1 MNRYRSE
8 LLGNIRHART
18 QLITGLENP
27 RLSPITKERM
37 MSWISEAEDELI
49 FRARQA
55 GEIDSPAAEI
65 LRSPSVRDFRSGAG
79 AATAV
84 QWVAR
89 S

>member
-27 RLSPITKERM
+27 RISPVTREWM

-55 GEIDSPAAEI
+55 GEIGSP
-65 LRSPSVRDFRSGAG
+65 VTVV
-79 AATAV
+79 AATETV
-84 QWVAR
+84 VSEDIMQWSAR
-89 S
+89 V